1 VNQFP
6 KKKDVSLEAALHI
19 SMLISW
25 QNISMLITPPKLTWN
40 LKMNYWKR
48 RFLLKTILFRFHVNL
63 RGCVEHVHLFFLS
76 IQIVNSKALLPGM

>member
-25 QNISMLITPPKLTWN
+25 QNISMLITPSKINIEPEN
-40 LKMNYWKR
+40 E
-48 RFLLKTILFRFHVNL
+48 LLEEEIPIKNHPF
-63 RGCVEHVHLFFLS
+63 
-76 IQIVNSKALLPGM
+76 